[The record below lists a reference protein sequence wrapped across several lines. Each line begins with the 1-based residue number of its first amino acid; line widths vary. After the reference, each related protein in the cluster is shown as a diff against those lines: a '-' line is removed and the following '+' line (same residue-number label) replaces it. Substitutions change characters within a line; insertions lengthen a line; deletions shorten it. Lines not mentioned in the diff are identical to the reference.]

1 MFVRH
6 NGKMMFLGQ
15 GRGGDAVTL
24 CAQRNNPMFDFVPVV
39 CTCAL
44 TYNCVELSQS
54 NVTVEF
60 SSRVKIAE
68 PNSLFSSFSLVVKS
82 SILLPSL
89 VDSFKPLTRHRIP
102 AAVFTAVM
110 SQIPPVCHYSKVR
123 S

>member
-1 MFVRH
+1 MCV
-6 NGKMMFLGQ
+6 
-15 GRGGDAVTL
+15 
-24 CAQRNNPMFDFVPVV
+24 QRNNPMFDFVPVV
-39 CTCAL
+39 YTCVL
-44 TYNCVELSQS
+44 TLSQS

-102 AAVFTAVM
+102 AAVFAAVM